1 VQLFWP
7 EEPEFVRVAARFGA
21 TIIPIGAVGVED
33 SVEMLL
39 DAPQLRSLPFVG
51 ERIAAQASQIPQAR
65 RCVSQIAQR
74 L

>member
-1 VQLFWP
+1 M
-7 EEPEFVRVAARFGA
+7 RVAARFGA

-51 ERIAAQASQIPQAR
+51 ERIAAQTSQIPQAR
-65 RCVSQIAQR
+65 R
-74 L
+74 